1 MASILSKI
9 DLKMHS
15 CQVHKNAREILK
27 DFFFSH
33 KLFQPL
39 SSTYKIV
46 VKDEAVEQNAY
57 KETQAMEREVWG

>member
-1 MASILSKI
+1 MPGSQKRTRNF
-9 DLKMHS
+9 KG
-15 CQVHKNAREILK
+15 
-27 DFFFSH
+27 FFFSH